1 MWRDTRAKRVGQ
13 KRRWAKSEAI
23 LSMEKLVLVLNVYR
37 QGKEKPRQE
46 RVGKG
51 SKRGKLGFS
60 KQMTRTVR
68 RTGRQQGMR

>member
-1 MWRDTRAKRVGQ
+1 
-13 KRRWAKSEAI
+13 
-23 LSMEKLVLVLNVYR
+23 MEKLVLVLNVYR